1 MNRYLGMG
9 FSYNSET
16 GAMTA
21 SMYHSVLKVLATFC
35 TSSLPEQSTPYTMDL
50 FDIPDDLF
58 DISDSVT
65 YQRCIGA
72 LIWLL
77 KLRFETQLA
86 IIMACT
92 HNSSRTQGN
101 AILILAYLKG
111 SIDLGPTWYT
121 TDGPNLI
128 ASCDAAFAV
137 HPVTGGSQLSV
148 SFRIGQD
155 NAPFHVISQV
165 QTTKISLNPTHSE
178 YNAFSIAAENI
189 KFYRIYLA
197 WLGYPQLAPTPLET
211 DCAPAISILK
221 APHFPKNSKNL
232 LVQDRNVRAAYRDKI
247 LIPVHVLSSGFATDF
262 IRNRFYPQ
270 KICLSEYQS

>member
-1 MNRYLGMG
+1 MDRYLGMG

-50 FDIPDDLF
+50 FDISDDPTPV
-58 DISDSVT
+58 DSVT
-65 YQRCIGA
+65 YQRCVGA

-92 HNSSRTQGN
+92 HNSSPTQGDQTK
-101 AILILAYLKG
+101 AIRILAYLKG

-121 TDGPNLI
+121 TDGPKLI

-137 HPVTGGSQLSV
+137 HHVTGGSPLSV

-165 QTTKISLNPTHSE
+165 QTTKISLNPTHSKH
-178 YNAFSIAAENI
+178 NAFSIAFENI
-189 KFYRIYLA
+189 KFYRTYLA
-197 WLGYPQLAPTPLET
+197 
-211 DCAPAISILK
+211 
-221 APHFPKNSKNL
+221 
-232 LVQDRNVRAAYRDKI
+232 
-247 LIPVHVLSSGFATDF
+247 
-262 IRNRFYPQ
+262 
-270 KICLSEYQS
+270 

>member
-1 MNRYLGMG
+1 
-9 FSYNSET
+9 
-16 GAMTA
+16 
-21 SMYHSVLKVLATFC
+21 MYHSVLKVLATFC

-50 FDIPDDLF
+50 FDISDDPTPV
-58 DISDSVT
+58 DSVT
-65 YQRCIGA
+65 YQRCVGA

-92 HNSSRTQGN
+92 HNSSPTQGDQTK
-101 AILILAYLKG
+101 AIRILAYLKG

-121 TDGPNLI
+121 TDGPKLI

-137 HPVTGGSQLSV
+137 YPATGGSQLPV

-178 YNAFSIAAENI
+178 YKAFSIAAENI

-211 DCAPAISILK
+211 DCASHQYPRSASLPQELK
-221 APHFPKNSKNL
+221 EPLGPGS
-232 LVQDRNVRAAYRDKI
+232 
-247 LIPVHVLSSGFATDF
+247 
-262 IRNRFYPQ
+262 
-270 KICLSEYQS
+270 